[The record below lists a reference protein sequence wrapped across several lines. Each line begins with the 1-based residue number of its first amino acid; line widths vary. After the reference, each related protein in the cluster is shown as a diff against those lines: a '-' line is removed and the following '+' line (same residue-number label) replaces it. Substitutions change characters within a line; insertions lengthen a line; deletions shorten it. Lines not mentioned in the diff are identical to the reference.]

1 MSSSFN
7 DESIQPKWIQHTHM
21 HVLDSFGY
29 SLFWLDSNVSAVNF
43 PILQTIEADG
53 LLGRIKVKLLR
64 VHAQIDITSKSMQV
78 SNALIERS
86 DSASDDTNSGLV
98 RADFTM
104 GCLVYEVKLIYK
116 FKFLR

>member
-7 DESIQPKWIQHTHM
+7 DERIQPKWIQHSHI

-43 PILQTIEADG
+43 PILQTIESDG
-53 LLGRIKVKLLR
+53 LLGRVKVKLLR

-78 SNALIERS
+78 SNVVIE
-86 DSASDDTNSGLV
+86 
-98 RADFTM
+98 
-104 GCLVYEVKLIYK
+104 
-116 FKFLR
+116 